1 MNNNVVNNTNNV
13 NSSSNNSSTLVSG
26 NKQQQNQT
34 STQPQATRQT
44 PPVGENTR
52 STNVPL
58 KTDNSKN
65 NKPPFITI
73 LLLLVIAG
81 LCFYIYYNYSLHE
94 EEIARLK
101 YECTPVSTLGETK
114 ELDLNSTIVQDLY
127 SKVKTNIREDL
138 ANFELNNEMKLY
150 LAYRQI
156 PTTKIYDSNC
166 NYFSDTKMPPYTCK
180 ETPEFT
186 PKAFKQE
193 ELMLES
199 KKLFGESTQIAY
211 DDIQLGLTCLG
222 GYQYIADRGEFVSG
236 NCIQQT
242 TTTFKADKE
251 LIRATST
258 ESTIN
263 LYEKVKYYGTE
274 GKNPPE
280 KLISGTYKYTFRL
293 DVNYN
298 YIYISKELEM

>member
-1 MNNNVVNNTNNV
+1 MNNNVVNSANNL
-13 NSSSNNSSTLVSG
+13 NNSSNNSSILVER
-26 NKQQQNQT
+26 
-34 STQPQATRQT
+34 TQPQQTQTLIHAQETSQT
-44 PPVGENTR
+44 PSAIEN
-52 STNVPL
+52 SSITNIPL
-58 KTDNSKN
+58 KNDNSKK
-65 NKPPFITI
+65 NKIPFITI

-81 LCFYIYYNYSLHE
+81 LCFYIYYNYRFHE
-94 EEIARLK
+94 KEIARLK

-138 ANFELNNEMKLY
+138 ANFELNDEMKLY

-156 PTTKIYDSNC
+156 PANKIYDSNC

-180 ETPEFT
+180 ETAEFT

-199 KKLFGESTQIAY
+199 KKLFGESTQIPY

-242 TTTFKADKE
+242 TTTFKVDKE

-258 ESTIN
+258 ESTIS